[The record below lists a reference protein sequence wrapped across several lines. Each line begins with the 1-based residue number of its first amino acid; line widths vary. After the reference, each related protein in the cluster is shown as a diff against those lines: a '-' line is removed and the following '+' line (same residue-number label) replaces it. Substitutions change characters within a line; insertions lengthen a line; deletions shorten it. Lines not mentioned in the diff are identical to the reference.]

1 MKSHVKS
8 AMVLFGALFIIY
20 FQQMLVV
27 AAPHNGEVYSLKQ
40 PDNSYVQVKV
50 YGDEFYQRIESIDGY
65 TLVRDSD
72 TNWICY
78 AEVNK
83 GQNDFVSTGIK
94 YSKDE
99 NKEQQVEVKRKLT
112 KGQKLNRK
120 VIENKADKA
129 KRIFFSQG
137 FSQQN
142 NISLCS
148 ENNLLQVQQT
158 EEGTKILGLTLLI
171 KFSDKDTDIAKQN
184 VSDMINKV
192 GYDGYGNNGSVRDY
206 FYDVSGGEV
215 IYNNYVTDFYV
226 AKKPKSYYE
235 DTDIEVGVRA
245 NELIQEA
252 LQDLESKGFDF
263 SILSTNSN
271 KIVLALNVLYAGSPD
286 TGWGKGLWPHSG
298 CLDETFTADDV
309 KISAYQIAPLEK
321 SLNITTYIHENG
333 HMLFGWP
340 DLYDYDSDSKGAGL
354 YSVMSYSYGANPV
367 PPDPYLRSICCGWGK
382 VTTLND
388 LPDKTTVSVKA
399 GSLEVFKFDGPNPE
413 EYFLIENISKTGR
426 WAKIPDEGLI
436 IWHIDENGSNN
447 WQDMTY
453 EKHYM
458 VSVEQAD
465 GEFDLE
471 GNINYGDSS
480 DLFDGSNYTAFND
493 TTSPSSKLWDGQSSG
508 LNITNISIAGDTM
521 TFTINNSNSSKTT
534 ATATPTPIPTATP
547 TPIPTPT
554 QDLSP
559 TPTIIIGDV
568 NGDNSVNSLDFA
580 YTRMY
585 LLGISSAFPSKNG
598 IIAADVNA
606 DSSINSIDFAYI
618 RQYLLGYIDK
628 FPAIP

>member
-1 MKSHVKS
+1 M
-8 AMVLFGALFIIY
+8 
-20 FQQMLVV
+20 
-27 AAPHNGEVYSLKQ
+27 
-40 PDNSYVQVKV
+40 
-50 YGDEFYQRIESIDGY
+50 
-65 TLVRDSD
+65 
-72 TNWICY
+72 
-78 AEVNK
+78 
-83 GQNDFVSTGIK
+83 
-94 YSKDE
+94 
-99 NKEQQVEVKRKLT
+99 
-112 KGQKLNRK
+112 
-120 VIENKADKA
+120 
-129 KRIFFSQG
+129 
-137 FSQQN
+137 
-142 NISLCS
+142 
-148 ENNLLQVQQT
+148 
-158 EEGTKILGLTLLI
+158 
-171 KFSDKDTDIAKQN
+171 
-184 VSDMINKV
+184 
-192 GYDGYGNNGSVRDY
+192 
-206 FYDVSGGEV
+206 
-215 IYNNYVTDFYV
+215 
-226 AKKPKSYYE
+226 
-235 DTDIEVGVRA
+235 
-245 NELIQEA
+245 
-252 LQDLESKGFDF
+252 
-263 SILSTNSN
+263 
-271 KIVLALNVLYAGSPD
+271 
-286 TGWGKGLWPHSG
+286 
-298 CLDETFTADDV
+298 
-309 KISAYQIAPLEK
+309 
-321 SLNITTYIHENG
+321 
-333 HMLFGWP
+333 
-340 DLYDYDSDSKGAGL
+340 
-354 YSVMSYSYGANPV
+354 
-367 PPDPYLRSICCGWGK
+367 
-382 VTTLND
+382 
-388 LPDKTTVSVKA
+388 
-399 GSLEVFKFDGPNPE
+399 
-413 EYFLIENISKTGR
+413 IENISKTGR